1 MIVSLILTFSL
12 ILQIILS
19 VKFNL
24 KLLEFNIVD
33 ICNKSDS
40 VFIPFHYILHQQTL
54 ESIQSGKNLDIFI
67 I

>member
-1 MIVSLILTFSL
+1 M
-12 ILQIILS
+12 QIILS